1 MGVDFD
7 VAEFCRKL
15 RQSEGPYKCP
25 IESCGK
31 VYQSVV
37 GMNYHLL
44 KFDHNNP
51 LSNEDL
57 GPVAGGVPSVKT
69 PLQKAST
76 PKPRSSIKSGM
87 NVSSSHTLL
96 YFFHARLNFS
106 LCTCIIYYDVV
117 V

>member
-25 IESCGK
+25 IETCDK

-44 KFDHNNP
+44 KFDHANP
-51 LSNEDL
+51 HSNDYND
-57 GPVAGGVPSVKT
+57 PTTGGVPSVKT
-69 PLQKAST
+69 PHHKAST
-76 PKPRSSIKSGM
+76 PKPRSSMKSGM
-87 NVSSSHTLL
+87 
-96 YFFHARLNFS
+96 
-106 LCTCIIYYDVV
+106 
-117 V
+117 